1 MPEHYIYKGAPPERV
16 FGALP
21 EGDYGY
27 IIAECDPP
35 YWKNDKWILSVKL
48 IIEPSKI
55 YVWAN
60 PWSGKTSSGEER
72 DGIGELLCSCNRAP
86 KPGTS
91 PNWKAVVGARGR
103 LRLKVEIAQMGTLAG
118 KEVNK
123 VHYFY
128 RPKELEQQVPQTYP
142 EAEIK
147 KAAKDVQ
154 AAAQS
159 GAIDPET
166 QRPYEEPDDIPF

>member
-1 MPEHYIYKGAPPERV
+1 MTEQYIYKGPPDERV
-16 FGALP
+16 FGAIP

-72 DGIGELLCSCNRAP
+72 DGIGELLCSCNKAP

-91 PNWKAVVGARGR
+91 PNWKAVIGARGR
-103 LRLKVEIAQMGTLAG
+103 CRLKVEIAQMGALAG
-118 KEVNK
+118 KEVNR

-128 RPKELEQQVPQTYP
+128 RPKELSEQAPQIYS
-142 EAEIK
+142 EAEVK
-147 KAAKDVQ
+147 KASKSAQ
-154 AAAQS
+154 AAAQP
-159 GAIDPET
+159 GDT
-166 QRPYEEPDDIPF
+166 EPDDIPF